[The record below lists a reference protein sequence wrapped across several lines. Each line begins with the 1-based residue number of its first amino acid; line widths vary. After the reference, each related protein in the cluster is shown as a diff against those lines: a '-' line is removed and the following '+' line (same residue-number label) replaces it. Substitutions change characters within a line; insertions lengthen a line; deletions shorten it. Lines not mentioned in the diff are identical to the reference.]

1 MAGFDGLAPRGAAAP
16 PEATLETPRDRPLR
30 IGLSARIMHNVPREL
45 GFRGK
50 TLQYLEQSVAHWI
63 MRQGALVFMVPTLDA
78 GGGVA
83 RTRVSVSA
91 YVREL
96 DGLVLQGGADVSPQ
110 SYGEEALHPDWS
122 GDRVRDLYEIDLFW
136 EFVIQQKPVLGICR
150 GAQLI
155 NVAMGGTLYQD
166 IGTQVEEAMRHV
178 DLDAYDE
185 HHHEVAIVP
194 GTRLAQ
200 LYPGVSLACV
210 NSIHHQSVKTLG
222 SGLVVEARA
231 PGDNVIEAIR
241 WTGGSYVLGLQW
253 HPEFYR
259 GEGHQMLDGAPIL
272 LEFLRAARERRAQA
286 SPAR

>member
-1 MAGFDGLAPRGAAAP
+1 MNESFPRHLSGGSAP
-16 PEATLETPRDRPLR
+16 PAPLLDTPRDRPLR
-30 IGLSARIMHNVPREL
+30 IGLSARIMHKVPREL

-78 GGGVA
+78 EAGLA

-96 DGLVLQGGADVSPQ
+96 DALVLQGGADVSPQ
-110 SYGEEALHPDWS
+110 SYGEDALHPDWS

-200 LYPGVSLACV
+200 LYPGVSLAWV

-253 HPEFYR
+253 HPEFHR
-259 GEGHQMLDGAPIL
+259 GEGHRMLDGAPIL
-272 LEFLRAARERRAQA
+272 LEFLRAARERRAQPA
-286 SPAR
+286 PAR

>member
-1 MAGFDGLAPRGAAAP
+1 MAGFGRVAGAGGAP
-16 PEATLETPRDRPLR
+16 PVAGADTVRERPLR

-63 MRQGALVFMVPTLDA
+63 MRQGALVFMVPTLESGA
-78 GGGVA
+78 ALA
-83 RTRVSVSA
+83 RTRVSVAA

-96 DGLVLQGGADVSPQ
+96 DGLVLQGGADVAPQ
-110 SYGEEALHPDWS
+110 SYGEEPLLPAWA

-155 NVAMGGTLYQD
+155 NVAMGGSLYQD
-166 IGTQVEEAMRHV
+166 IGTQVEAAMRHV
-178 DLDAYDE
+178 DVDAYDE
-185 HHHEVAIVP
+185 HHHEITIVP
-194 GTRLAQ
+194 GSRLAG
-200 LYPGVSLACV
+200 LYPGTQHARV

-231 PGDNVIEAIR
+231 PADNVVEAIR
-241 WTGGSYVLGLQW
+241 WTGSSYVLGLQW
-253 HPEFYR
+253 HPEFHR
-259 GEGHQMLDGAPIL
+259 GEAGDLLDGGPVL
-272 LEFLRAARERRAQA
+272 LEFLRAARERRGHPE
-286 SPAR
+286 PAP